1 MDFNLILEILP
12 YVVHQEGIALVDKLL
27 VERIIHG
34 ISFNS
39 VLQEEHG
46 EVLDMEVACMPKS
59 LWFSTFTGDSILWKS
74 KKSL

>member
-12 YVVHQEGIALVDKLL
+12 YVVHQEGIALMDELL

-34 ISFNS
+34 IPFNS

-46 EVLDMEVACMPKS
+46 EVLDMEVA
-59 LWFSTFTGDSILWKS
+59 
-74 KKSL
+74 